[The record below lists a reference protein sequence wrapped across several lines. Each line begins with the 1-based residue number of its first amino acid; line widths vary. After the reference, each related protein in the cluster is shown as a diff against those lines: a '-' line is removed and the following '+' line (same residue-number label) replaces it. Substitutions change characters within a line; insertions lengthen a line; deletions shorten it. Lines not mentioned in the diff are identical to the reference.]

1 MIKEYVGPEVRP
13 WEIRVIIPPLNL
25 DSEEFGCVVWFG
37 VGFYFFRGEIVV
49 VVGGGFFL
57 HLFGVCFLYMA
68 EEGRIYIVI
77 NQQCSIGFVYV

>member
-1 MIKEYVGPEVRP
+1 MLCGLVLVFIFLGGEV
-13 WEIRVIIPPLNL
+13 V
-25 DSEEFGCVVWFG
+25 
-37 VGFYFFRGEIVV
+37 VV
-49 VVGGGFFL
+49 VVGGFFV